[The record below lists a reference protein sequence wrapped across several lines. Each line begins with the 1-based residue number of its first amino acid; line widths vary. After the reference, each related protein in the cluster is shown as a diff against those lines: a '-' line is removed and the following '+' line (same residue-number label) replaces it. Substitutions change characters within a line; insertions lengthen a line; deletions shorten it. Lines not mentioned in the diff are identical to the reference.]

1 MQREGERR
9 DDSRRF
15 APPRALLVPKLTA
28 FRNFSPYFLFL
39 QSIAPVSDGLRGFLG
54 EQSSRAGRASGVRSS
69 SSSARAHVR
78 PDRAEHTIEATGSQG
93 AIDATEATAI
103 TATGRE
109 SIRYATKGTANASSG
124 ATATQSTTN

>member
-1 MQREGERR
+1 MQVACE
-9 DDSRRF
+9 
-15 APPRALLVPKLTA
+15 APP
-28 FRNFSPYFLFL
+28 
-39 QSIAPVSDGLRGFLG
+39 Q
-54 EQSSRAGRASGVRSS
+54 
-69 SSSARAHVR
+69 SARAHVR

-109 SIRYATKGTANASSG
+109 SIRHATKGTANASSG

>member
-1 MQREGERR
+1 M
-9 DDSRRF
+9 
-15 APPRALLVPKLTA
+15 
-28 FRNFSPYFLFL
+28 
-39 QSIAPVSDGLRGFLG
+39 SDGLRGFLG
-54 EQSSRAGRASGVRSS
+54 EQCSGQGVQVACEAPPL
-69 SSSARAHVR
+69 SARAHVR

-109 SIRYATKGTANASSG
+109 SIRHATKGTANASSG